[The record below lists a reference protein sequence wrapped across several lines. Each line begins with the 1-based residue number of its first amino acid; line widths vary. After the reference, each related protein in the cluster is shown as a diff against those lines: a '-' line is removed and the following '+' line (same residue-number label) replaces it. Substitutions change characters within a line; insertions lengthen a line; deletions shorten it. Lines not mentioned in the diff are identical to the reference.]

1 MCVCVCVCVCVCG
14 KIFPTLPLLRYNSY
28 TENDLFKGYKFS
40 GFGSGHFFF
49 FLVKTFHS
57 VFKSGSVNLPTLFF
71 FKIALVL
78 ESFAFP
84 YEF

>member
-1 MCVCVCVCVCVCG
+1 MLWG
-14 KIFPTLPLLRYNSY
+14 RGGGGAGGIFPTLLLLRYNSY

-40 GFGSGHFFF
+40 GFGSGHFI

-57 VFKSGSVNLPTLFF
+57 VFKSGSVNLLTLFF

-78 ESFAFP
+78 ESLAFP